1 VAIAIRGVGFKA
13 ATVPLGLEAARTY
26 FADVPTFLRKIDMV
40 ETVRELGR
48 PDAFLVIHKTVGAM
62 NFQATSAYAIQVE
75 HTAHGMTFLPL
86 DFEVAQLKSPHPV
99 VKGFVEGSLKLTPQ
113 GENMCATEL
122 TFIHT
127 ADIDQAG
134 PLAFIP
140 AGMIKTTADGLMTM
154 IIGSTIE
161 SMWRKVKADFPA
173 TTD

>member
-1 VAIAIRGVGFKA
+1 MARILLLLVIGFLIYLVFRALFRRAGKKDEERPPA
-13 ATVPLGLEAARTY
+13 
-26 FADVPTFLRKIDMV
+26 PTSAQGEDMV
-40 ETVRELGR
+40 
-48 PDAFLVIHKTVGAM
+48 
-62 NFQATSAYAIQVE
+62 
-75 HTAHGMTFLPL
+75 
-86 DFEVAQLKSPHPV
+86 
-99 VKGFVEGSLKLTPQ
+99 
-113 GENMCATEL
+113 ATEL

-161 SMWRKVKADFPA
+161 SMWRKVKADFPT